1 MSNGE
6 YPKWVQREAHI
17 GPVLCVSAKEEQ
29 ALLDSWD
36 EEKLEKAEAEA
47 EAAKK
52 LAAEAEEAA
61 KLALKTQGGEQKKQG
76 K

>member
-6 YPKWVQREAHI
+6 YPKWVKRDEHI
-17 GPVLCVSAKEEQ
+17 GPVLCRNEKEERELLNAWETEQ
-29 ALLDSWD
+29 A
-36 EEKLEKAEAEA
+36 EKAEAEA

-52 LAAEAEEAA
+52 LAAEAEAAA
-61 KLALKTQGGEQKKQG
+61 KVELKAKG